1 MPVMYVDRRRAAYRQ
16 RIARGLPDA
25 LDLMLICIEAGQS
38 VDMAVRRT
46 ALELQSV
53 HPDLA
58 DGLRIVTEELAAGV
72 ERHTAF
78 SQLAEDT
85 GNEDLR
91 ALASVIAQSVN
102 MGTPIAHTFR
112 IFAADL
118 RDKRIRKVEEKVNM
132 LPTKMTLGTM
142 MFTVPPLLIL
152 LLAPAVYRL
161 MNAF

>member
-1 MPVMYVDRRRAAYRQ
+1 
-16 RIARGLPDA
+16 
-25 LDLMLICIEAGQS
+25 
-38 VDMAVRRT
+38 
-46 ALELQSV
+46 
-53 HPDLA
+53 
-58 DGLRIVTEELAAGV
+58 
-72 ERHTAF
+72 
-78 SQLAEDT
+78 
-85 GNEDLR
+85 
-91 ALASVIAQSVN
+91 

-161 MNAF
+161 INAF